1 MNYKSLRDMS
11 RKELENG
18 LHEELL
24 EAAKYNLFHPATDG
38 GGPIP
43 NPAVY
48 ESELARR
55 ETIRLA
61 KWMTVAVACNAAFIA
76 VDIVLRWVFRS

>member
-1 MNYKSLRDMS
+1 MNDKPLRDWT
-11 RKELENG
+11 RKELEEASNG
-18 LHEELL
+18 
-24 EAAKYNLFHPATDG
+24 ARQFSIG
-38 GGPIP
+38 GGGGGSRPIIP
-43 NPAVY
+43 PEFY
-48 ESELARR
+48 ESELSRR